1 MRDYLIDRF
10 TRGTTPVGLR
20 GNLEATATSVLALV
34 IVTAAIAL
42 LKSIGPVI
50 SLGVLYVF
58 AVLPVALA
66 YGLAYAI
73 AVSIGGMLLFN
84 FFFLSPVHA
93 FTLEDSRNWF
103 ALAVY
108 VVTAVVVSELA
119 ARARRRATE
128 AEQREAETAL
138 LAEIATSLLQGG
150 DVAGRLGWMGDRV
163 AAVLHAPSA
172 AIVLGSGDGGQT
184 PNASPIELR
193 AGGRRVGTL
202 ELVEGGEP
210 NLAARR
216 RLLPALASLLAV
228 AIDRERLA
236 RSAVEAEALR
246 QSDTIKTAVLRA
258 VSHDLRSPLTA
269 IRAAA
274 DGLGNPQLQ
283 LSDHDRRELLD
294 TITVEVRRL
303 EHVIDNLLALSR
315 LQAGAAAA
323 QLEVWQV
330 EDIVY
335 RALAEVTGADRVKV
349 SIPEDMPP
357 VTVDAVQVQR
367 ILVNLLENALK
378 FSPEQAQVTVRGTK
392 TRKEAILRVIDQG
405 RGVPEEELEHVFEPF
420 YRGAPAQDQTGTGLG
435 LAIARGFAEANGGRL
450 WAESRP
456 GQGAVFALA
465 LPTAE
470 EPPA

>member
-1 MRDYLIDRF
+1 
-10 TRGTTPVGLR
+10 VQ
-20 GNLEATATSVLALV
+20 
-34 IVTAAIAL
+34 
-42 LKSIGPVI
+42 
-50 SLGVLYVF
+50 
-58 AVLPVALA
+58 
-66 YGLAYAI
+66 
-73 AVSIGGMLLFN
+73 
-84 FFFLSPVHA
+84 H
-93 FTLEDSRNWF
+93 
-103 ALAVY
+103 
-108 VVTAVVVSELA
+108 
-119 ARARRRATE
+119 
-128 AEQREAETAL
+128 
-138 LAEIATSLLQGG
+138 GG
-150 DVAGRLGWMGDRV
+150 DVAGRLDWMGDRV

-236 RSAVEAEALR
+236 RSAIEAEALR

-323 QLEVWQV
+323 QLEVWRV